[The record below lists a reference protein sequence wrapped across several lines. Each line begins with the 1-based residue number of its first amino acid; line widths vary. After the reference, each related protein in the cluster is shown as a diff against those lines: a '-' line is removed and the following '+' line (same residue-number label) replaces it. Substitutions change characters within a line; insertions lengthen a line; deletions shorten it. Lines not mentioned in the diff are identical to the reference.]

1 MGGPSLGPFVSG
13 WLVTAI
19 SWRAVYG
26 FLAGLHGLST
36 LLIVFFGDETWYDPI
51 NPFPRRKGLLTRAK
65 LLIGVTGAQ
74 MEGLEKMCDVARLTI
89 SLQFRP
95 QLFFLTVVY
104 VTVLFAWVI
113 GVTTTITEILAPSP
127 YSFSAQAIA
136 CSFLAPLTGAIIGE
150 LWGHWFNDWLCA
162 RYIRVHH
169 GVYVLENRLWGA
181 YLPSFFTFGALI
193 LYGQA
198 LSHALNYWSLLVAW
212 ALLTFALIAGT
223 TAVSAYALDT
233 FPRQAA
239 LVAAIINVWR

>member
-36 LLIVFFGDETWYDPI
+36 LLVVFFGDETWYDR
-51 NPFPRRKGLLTRAK
+51 NRPFPKEKGVLGRIK
-65 LLIGVTGAQ
+65 LLIGVTGAHA
-74 MEGLEKMCDVARLTI
+74 EGMEKMWDVTRLII
-89 SLQFRP
+89 SLQFKP

-113 GVTTTITEILAPSP
+113 GVATTITEILVPPP
-127 YSFSAQAIA
+127 YSFSPQAIA
-136 CSFLAPLTGAIIGE
+136 CSFLAPLIGAIIGE

-162 RYIRVHH
+162 RYIRRHD

-181 YLPSFFTFGALI
+181 YLPSFFLFGALI
-193 LYGQA
+193 LYGEA
-198 LSHALNYWSLLVAW
+198 LEHSLKWPALLIAW
-212 ALLTFALIAGT
+212 AFLTFALIAGT
-223 TAVSAYALDT
+223 TPVTAYALDT
-233 FPRQAA
+233 FPQQAA
-239 LVAAIINVWR
+239 LVAAIINMWR